1 MLTCNLQFWWLETS
15 PALHEG
21 VVPVVKLECGI
32 FLKEF
37 PCLKSLAFE
46 STFHP
51 LERFCCKGFTLGCPY
66 ALFSTLLTV
75 PVTHLRMP
83 ETGQQHFERKPWKTS
98 VECLLGECWT
108 HTPATC
114 RKCPGRSE
122 VLPGNKGLTGQHSEA
137 QSGWNKKQCSF
148 GGVCLCF
155 TSFPLWYQ
163 VWELFLLSKF
173 PGNYILK
180 EIEHNVQVLKYL
192 PWHFPFCLSRCLLF
206 SWHCSDERV
215 MPLKCSGRQESWL

>member
-1 MLTCNLQFWWLETS
+1 MLTCNLQFWRLEAS

-51 LERFCCKGFTLGCPY
+51 LERFCCKGFTQGCPC

-83 ETGQQHFERKPWKTS
+83 ETGQQHFKRKPWKTS
-98 VECLLGECWT
+98 VECLLGECWA
-108 HTPATC
+108 HTSHLQEMSWQIWGAPWKQGADRTAF
-114 RKCPGRSE
+114 RGTIWVKQEAMQLWGSE
-122 VLPGNKGLTGQHSEA
+122 SV
-137 QSGWNKKQCSF
+137 F
-148 GGVCLCF
+148 
-155 TSFPLWYQ
+155 
-163 VWELFLLSKF
+163 
-173 PGNYILK
+173 YILSSLAPGMG
-180 EIEHNVQVLKYL
+180 VVSSLKIPRQLY
-192 PWHFPFCLSRCLLF
+192 F
-206 SWHCSDERV
+206 ERN
-215 MPLKCSGRQESWL
+215 WT